1 MRALPQLDVD
11 RASTTIQMVM
21 SGGKPANVDDIS
33 QALAF
38 VGSATEALL
47 KRLVE
52 VDRADVAWSYISQL
66 AEGLPP
72 PRRSST

>member
-1 MRALPQLDVD
+1 MLPKLDVD
-11 RASTTIQMVM
+11 RATTTIQMVM

-47 KRLVE
+47 LRLVE
-52 VDRADVAWSYISQL
+52 IDRADVAWSYISQL
-66 AEGLPP
+66 VQQLPP
-72 PRRSST
+72 PRRNST